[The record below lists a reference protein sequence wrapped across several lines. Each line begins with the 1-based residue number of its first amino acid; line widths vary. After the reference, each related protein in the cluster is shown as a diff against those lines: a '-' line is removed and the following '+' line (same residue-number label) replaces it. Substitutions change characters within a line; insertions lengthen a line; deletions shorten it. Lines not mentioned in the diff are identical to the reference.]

1 MGGVVS
7 CWHHA
12 CLAEITVK
20 NPGQCFTLPSIIQL
34 DMLYYK
40 VASCLN
46 VSTNFLPCL
55 LKTAFPS
62 ENYLIAV
69 KKKIRWQQFCYYNAL
84 HWFTAFILHV
94 WHCP

>member
-1 MGGVVS
+1 M
-7 CWHHA
+7 
-12 CLAEITVK
+12 TVK
-20 NPGQCFTLPSIIQL
+20 QWNYAICSNAKRQQIILAL
-34 DMLYYK
+34 DVLYYK